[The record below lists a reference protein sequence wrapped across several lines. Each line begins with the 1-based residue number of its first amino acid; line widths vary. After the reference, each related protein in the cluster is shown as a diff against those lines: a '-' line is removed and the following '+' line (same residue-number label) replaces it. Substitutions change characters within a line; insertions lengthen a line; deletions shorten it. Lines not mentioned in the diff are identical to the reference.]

1 MKVVIDTNALLVS
14 ISQRS
19 SWHWLFRAII
29 EKRLEVF
36 VTTEILH
43 EYEEKIALH
52 WSVEVARAVMRT
64 LTGLATVHLNFYLLS
79 FKPYRK

>member
-29 EKRLEVF
+29 EQRLEVF
-36 VTTEILH
+36 VKLR
-43 EYEEKIALH
+43 YCMNMKKKL
-52 WSVEVARAVMRT
+52 VR
-64 LTGLATVHLNFYLLS
+64 
-79 FKPYRK
+79 